1 MEIISAAEK
10 PWCGNCPLVLKRENE
25 GGRMGT
31 AAGVGYSVHRNP
43 AEAGREA
50 ASKAMQQAGTKAPDF
65 VFVFATV
72 GYNQQLLI
80 RSIRE
85 ATSGAPLS
93 GCSGEGIITQGIA
106 DETNFGVSVMVI
118 RSDDLR
124 FRNSCVMDIQ
134 HGADAAGA
142 RLAAN
147 IDPFVAADSIACF
160 LFADGLALNF
170 DPFLSAFEKALQR
183 KHPLPLLGGLAA
195 DNWTSK
201 KTYQYHDDT
210 VFSEGISAVVMSGAG
225 KISWGINHGCVPIGT
240 ERKITR
246 SRGNNIY
253 DIDGVP
259 ALEALKEYFDEDWK
273 NQWNKTSLNLCLGF
287 RTPELFREY
296 YNDFIIRYMMQKD
309 DEEGSVKIQS
319 DVLEGAGLWIVR
331 RDKDLIRNGLQAISG
346 QIKERAGTEKPK
358 FILHFECVG
367 RGKVVFR
374 EQEKLELIR
383 SLQKDIGEDI
393 PWMGFYTY
401 GEIGPVREFNCFHNF
416 TAVVAAI
423 Y

>member
-1 MEIISAAEK
+1 
-10 PWCGNCPLVLKRENE
+10 
-25 GGRMGT
+25 MGT
-31 AAGVGYSVHRNP
+31 AAGVGYSIRRNP
-43 AEAGREA
+43 ADAGREA
-50 ASKAMQQAGTKAPDF
+50 ALKAMQQARTEAPDF

-72 GYNQQLLI
+72 GYNQEVLI

-93 GCSGEGIITQGIA
+93 GCSGEGIITQGTA

-118 RSDDLR
+118 QSDDLR
-124 FRNSCVMDIQ
+124 FHNSCVRDIQ
-134 HGADAAGA
+134 QGADVAGA
-142 RLAAN
+142 CLAAN
-147 IDPFVAADSIACF
+147 INPFVATDSIACF

-170 DPFLSAFEKALQR
+170 DPFLAAFEKAIQG
-183 KHPLPLLGGLAA
+183 KYPLPLLGGLAA

-210 VFSEGISAVVMSGAG
+210 VFSEGISAVVMSGHGNIA
-225 KISWGINHGCVPIGT
+225 WGINHGCVPIGT

-246 SRGNNIY
+246 SKGNNIY

-273 NQWNKTSLNLCLGF
+273 DQWNKTSLNLCLGF
-287 RTPELFREY
+287 RTPEFFREF
-296 YNDFIIRYMMQKD
+296 YNDYIIRYMMQKD

-331 RDKDLIRNGLQAISG
+331 RDKDLIREGLQAISR
-346 QIKERAGTEKPK
+346 QIKDKAGAEKPK

-374 EQEKLELIR
+374 EQEKLELIK
-383 SLQKDIGEDI
+383 SLQQDIGEDI

-401 GEIGPVREFNCFHNF
+401 GEIGPVREYNCFHNF
-416 TAVVAAI
+416 TAVVAAV